1 MNFPIMV
8 GIVAMALTVVAS
20 NILVQFLV
28 GQWLTWGAFVYP
40 IAFLVTDLMNK
51 VFGPNAARKVILAG
65 FIAGILCSLVGSQI
79 EGEFG
84 PLVTLRIAIG
94 SGTAFLIAQLL
105 DVSIFDR
112 LRKEVWWKAPLVST
126 LIGSTVDTFLF
137 FFIAFSS
144 QLTFLEPTVGTEWAN
159 ESMMLLG
166 LGPEWPYWTSLAT
179 ADLGVKLTFALFL
192 LIPFRTISRKLVSQ

>member
-1 MNFPIMV
+1 MNFPVMV
-8 GIVAMALTVVAS
+8 GIAAMALTVVAS

-40 IAFLVTDLMNK
+40 IAFLVTDLMNR
-51 VFGPNAARKVILAG
+51 VFGLNAARKVILAG
-65 FIAGILCSLVGSQI
+65 FLAGILCCLVGSQI

-84 PLVTLRIAIG
+84 PLVTLRIAVG
-94 SGTAFLIAQLL
+94 SGTAFLIAQFL

-112 LRKEVWWKAPLVST
+112 LRKETWWKAPLVST

-144 QLTFLEPTVGTEWAN
+144 QLTFLEPTGGTEWAN
-159 ESMMLLG
+159 EPTMLLG
-166 LGPEWPYWTSLAT
+166 LGPELPYWTSLAT
-179 ADLGVKLTFALFL
+179 ADLGVKLTIALFL
-192 LIPFRTISRKLVSQ
+192 LIPFRTLSRKLVSQ

>member
-1 MNFPIMV
+1 MNYPIMV
-8 GIVAMALTVVAS
+8 GITAMALTVVAA

-40 IAFLVTDLMNK
+40 IAFLVTDIMNR
-51 VFGPNAARKVILAG
+51 VFGTTAARKVILAG
-65 FIAGILCSLVGSQI
+65 FVVGVFCSFVGSQM

-112 LRKEVWWKAPLVST
+112 LRRDVWWKAPLIST

-137 FFIAFSS
+137 FFIAFAG
-144 QLTFLEPTVGTEWAN
+144 QMTFLEPQVGTEWAN
-159 ESMMLLG
+159 EPTPLLG
-166 LGPEWPYWTSLAT
+166 VGPGLPYWVSLAI
-179 ADLGVKLTFALFL
+179 ADLGVKLTIALIL
-192 LIPFRTISRKLVSQ
+192 LIPFRTVSQRLVSQ

>member
-1 MNFPIMV
+1 MHYSISI
-8 GIVAMALTVVAS
+8 GIAVMALVVVAS

-40 IAFLVTDLMNK
+40 IAFLVTDLMNR
-51 VFGPNAARKVILAG
+51 VFGATAARKVILAG
-65 FIAGILCSLVGSQI
+65 FVVGIFCSFVGSQI

-84 PLVTLRIAIG
+84 PLVTLRVALG

-112 LRKEVWWKAPLVST
+112 LRRDVWWKAPLIST
-126 LIGSTVDTFLF
+126 LIGSSVDTFLF

-144 QLTFLEPTVGTEWAN
+144 QLTFLEPKVGTEWAN
-159 ESMMLLG
+159 APTMLLG
-166 LGPEWPYWTSLAT
+166 FGPVFPYWMSLAS
-179 ADLGVKLTFALFL
+179 ADLGVKLAIALIL
-192 LIPFRTISRKLVSQ
+192 LIPFRAISLKLVSQ